1 MDATELC
8 FTPAT
13 ELRRLISGRKISP
26 VEVTEAVLGRIERL
40 NPRLSAF
47 VTVTADRARAD
58 ATAAEARALR
68 GESLSP
74 LDGVPYSIK
83 DLEPTAGIRTTY
95 GSKFFEH
102 NVPTEDGAV
111 AARMKA
117 SGGVLLGKTNTPHF
131 GHRDMC
137 DNLIGPPCRNPWKLD
152 RTSGGSSGG
161 AGAAVASGLG
171 PVAHG
176 SDGAGSIRI
185 PSALCGVFGLK
196 PSFGRVPHHPN
207 ADYWSARSHN
217 GPMTRTVRD
226 AALMLGVIAGPD
238 PRDPLTIDAQ
248 PEDYVTACD
257 GDLTGLRVAWSKDL
271 GYATREVHPEVGAI
285 AARAA
290 RRVSDLGCRLE
301 EPTIRWPDPRD
312 VHKIIWQV
320 SIAARYGDRAIERP
334 DWVEPSLMQMVL
346 SAGRT
351 SAIEYGKALAF
362 RSAFYNAV
370 REFFE
375 TYDLLLTP
383 QMPVA
388 AWSIDAGANDGP
400 PDAEGRPMPFLDRVP
415 FMYPFNL
422 TGQPAASVPCG
433 FTAEG
438 LPVGLQIVGRWHA
451 DALVLR
457 AAAGFEAIQPW
468 AQHRPP
474 VG

>member
-1 MDATELC
+1 MDTPDLC

-13 ELRRLISGRKISP
+13 ELRRLIGAREVSP
-26 VEVTEAVLGRIERL
+26 VEVADAVLSRVDRL
-40 NPRLSAF
+40 NPTLNAF
-47 VTVTADRARAD
+47 LTVTAARARAD
-58 ATAAEARALR
+58 AKAAEARALK
-68 GESLSP
+68 GEPAGP
-74 LDGVPYSIK
+74 LDGIPYSIK

-95 GSKFFEH
+95 GSKFFER
-102 NVPTEDGAV
+102 NVPEEDGVV
-111 AARMKA
+111 AARMKG

-131 GHRDMC
+131 GHKDMC

-161 AGAAVASGLG
+161 AAAAVAAGLG

-185 PSALCGVFGLK
+185 PSALCGIFGLK
-196 PSFGRVPHHPN
+196 PSFGRVPYHPN

-226 AALMLGVIAGPD
+226 AALMLSVIAGPD
-238 PRDPLTIDAQ
+238 PRDPLSIDAA
-248 PEDYVTACD
+248 PEDYVKACD
-257 GDLTGLRVAWSKDL
+257 GDLKRLRVAWSPDL
-271 GYATREVHPEVGAI
+271 GYAAGAVAPEVKAI
-285 AARAA
+285 TARAA
-290 RRVSDLGCRLE
+290 QRFTEFGCRVE
-301 EPTIRWPDPRD
+301 APAIRWPDPRGF
-312 VHKIIWQV
+312 HKVIWEV
-320 SIAARYGDRAIERP
+320 GVASRYGDRALERP
-334 DWVEPSLMQMVL
+334 EWIESSLMQMIL
-346 SAGRT
+346 NAGRLT
-351 SAIEYGKALAF
+351 AIEYGKALVA
-362 RSAFYNAV
+362 RSGFYQAV

-388 AWSIDAGANDGP
+388 AWSADAGPNDGP
-400 PDAEGRPMPFLDRVP
+400 LDADGRPLRFLDRVP
-415 FMYPFNL
+415 FMYPFNF

-438 LPVGLQIVGRWHA
+438 LPVGLQIAGRWHA

-457 AAAGFEAIQPW
+457 AAAAFEALQPW

-474 VG
+474 AG